1 MIPVTLGLL
10 LTAGLP
16 FVNAWIQS
24 VTWTPVQKNLVALA
38 TSTIFA
44 IVYLFLTGGLDLT
57 NLPVAIAAIYGLSQA
72 IYQFI
77 VKNVATKFEAITTK
91 GAIVVS
97 PSDEAGK
104 VEITTDATIN
114 DDTNGSSIQADPPV
128 EITPDPTPESTE
140 DKRSVEIVKDNVV
153 G

>member
-16 FVNAWIQS
+16 FVNAWIQQ
-24 VTWTPVQKNLVALA
+24 VTWTPVQKNLVALS
-38 TSTIFA
+38 TSALFA

-57 NLPVAIAAIYGLSQA
+57 NLPVAVAAIYGLSQG
-72 IYQFI
+72 IYQFL
-77 VKNVATKFEAITTK
+77 VKNVATKFEAITVK

-97 PSDEAGK
+97 PSETEGK
-104 VEITTDATIN
+104 VEITTDSTIDAVN
-114 DDTNGSSIQADPPV
+114 TSSMQADPPI
-128 EITPDPTPESTE
+128 EITPDPTPATTE
-140 DKRSVEIVKDNVV
+140 DPRSVEIIKDNVV